1 MVQTERW
8 EVQEVRGNKGA
19 RTRGGGHVEA
29 VTLLSAVQV
38 DRAPVEGMAGV
49 VGRRDTIEMAANL
62 AVLAVALRQVGLEV
76 PLNSQVRKDKMGLMV
91 GQDWMELEGATR

>member
-19 RTRGGGHVEA
+19 RTRGGHVEA
-29 VTLLSAVQV
+29 VTVHWAVWV

-62 AVLAVALRQVGLEV
+62 AILAVALRQVGLEV
-76 PLNSQVRKDKMGLMV
+76 PLNSQVRKDKTGLMV
-91 GQDWMELEGATR
+91 GQDGMELEGATR